1 MRISGAKRIFC
12 PETGGVADIDWQERN
27 ILLQLRPAKL
37 NIRRGSV
44 GSCTT
49 DFRTARRISGKGS
62 FARGMQKHKTFHQ
75 LDSRGRRQAGKR
87 FRIANGKKLSK

>member
-12 PETGGVADIDWQERN
+12 PEVRGVADIDWQERN
-27 ILLQLRPAKL
+27 IVLQLRPAKL

-49 DFRTARRISGKGS
+49 DFRTARRIGGKGS
-62 FARGMQKHKTFHQ
+62 FARCIQKHKTFHQ
-75 LDSRGRRQAGKR
+75 LDSRGWSQAGER
-87 FRIANGKKLSK
+87 FRISNGKKFSK